1 MEKSTAIMI
10 VLLMPLWVGIL
21 AVVFGLTI
29 GKRIAKKERAER
41 LAREAQSRHVA

>member
-1 MEKSTAIMI
+1 MTPNTFMI
-10 VLLMPLWVGIL
+10 ISLMPLWVGIV
-21 AVVFGLTI
+21 AVIFTLTI